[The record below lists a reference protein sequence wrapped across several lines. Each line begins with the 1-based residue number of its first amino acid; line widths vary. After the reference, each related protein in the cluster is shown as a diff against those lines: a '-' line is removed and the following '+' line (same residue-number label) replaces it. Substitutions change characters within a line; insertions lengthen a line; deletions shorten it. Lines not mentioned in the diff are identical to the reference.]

1 MAHFRDGERVLATP
15 NQGRRIRRPEDGA
28 LVPAEGR
35 VVAVSAYWRRKAADG
50 DVTLS
55 RPRPNSRGPAKAE
68 ASAGGKKAKEA

>member
-15 NQGRRIRRPEDGA
+15 TQGRRIRRPEDGA

-55 RPRPNSRGPAKAE
+55 RPRPSTRIAATPGS
-68 ASAGGKKAKEA
+68 SAGGKKAKEA